1 MFWLTLALGGG
12 GLVVAAGG
20 LVAAIRSIH
29 PASGRAGRITLAGL
43 DFSYP
48 RLNVSEAVL
57 LTVAAVGTLVIANAI
72 RAGWRQRRALRVF
85 LARLEVLGPL
95 ETHPVITVI
104 ADRRPQAFCAGFV
117 GPKIFVS
124 QRILDVL
131 GDAELEAVLALGTL
145 AALGAVIWLT
155 IKVAAVHATLG
166 LPLLCTRPCLVMTV
180 LLPFATCVRIGR
192 GRRLVR
198 SARGAREKWSALARQ
213 TLKRPAAR
221 RVKSR
226 DLLREVA

>member
-1 MFWLTLALGGG
+1 MARWHSPTSLARWTDWIAAAAELSCALLARSDKPRVRCRHRHVFWLTLALGGG

-57 LTVAAVGTLVIANAI
+57 LTVAAVGTLAIATAI
-72 RAGWRQRRALRVF
+72 RAGWRQRRALRSF

-117 GPKIFVS
+117 RPK
-124 QRILDVL
+124 
-131 GDAELEAVLALGTL
+131 
-145 AALGAVIWLT
+145 
-155 IKVAAVHATLG
+155 
-166 LPLLCTRPCLVMTV
+166 
-180 LLPFATCVRIGR
+180 
-192 GRRLVR
+192 
-198 SARGAREKWSALARQ
+198 
-213 TLKRPAAR
+213 
-221 RVKSR
+221 
-226 DLLREVA
+226 